1 VIGGGITSTI
11 ETFVPG
17 TPQPTSGGAI
27 ATTCYGTL
35 TLAKTGGGTL
45 PALQKTYVT
54 QFIPDAVTPA
64 NSKLYNCGRNSV
76 NGKYECYSL
85 AQTAGAT
92 WTLVTITPAVTTT
105 TVPLSFLWFIY
116 NKQIFIATDSQA
128 GVLNLAAGTSQ
139 PFWDTSANL
148 PKMPSLLAT
157 GITKIVW
164 SNKTCLCSED
174 LLVTLSRAF

>member
-1 VIGGGITSTI
+1 MIGGGITSTI

-17 TPQPTSGGAI
+17 TLQPTSGGAI

-35 TLAKTGGGTL
+35 TLAKTGGGTI
-45 PALQKTYVT
+45 PSLQGTYVT
-54 QFIPDAVTPA
+54 QFIPDAVTAA
-64 NSKLYNCGRNSV
+64 NSKLYYCGRNSV

-85 AQTAGAT
+85 AQTAAT
-92 WTLVTITPAVTTT
+92 WTPVDITPAVTTT

-139 PFWDTSANL
+139 PFWDKSANL
-148 PKMPSLLAT
+148 PKMPNLLAS

-164 SNKTCLCSED
+164 SNKTCI
-174 LLVTLSRAF
+174 

>member
-1 VIGGGITSTI
+1 VIGGGTLSII

-17 TPQPTSGGAI
+17 TLQPTSGSAI

-35 TLAKTGGGTL
+35 TLAKTGGGTI
-45 PALQKTYVT
+45 PSLQGPYVT
-54 QFIPDAVTPA
+54 QFIQDASTPS

-85 AQTAGAT
+85 AQSSGAT
-92 WTLVTITPAVTTT
+92 WTPVTITPAVTTT
-105 TVPLSFLWFIY
+105 TVPISFLWFIY

-139 PFWDTSANL
+139 SFWDKSTNL
-148 PKMPSLLAT
+148 PKMPITMTT
-157 GITKIVW
+157 GI
-164 SNKTCLCSED
+164 
-174 LLVTLSRAF
+174 AFAQIKHVSVMLRIRKYKLQYK